1 MLGQE
6 LHGRS
11 RPIHTRHVY
20 VHQHQV
26 RLDSGHGYQSLFSGR
41 RLSNQPQACSRAEH
55 RSRGGAR
62 QHTIVDDEYTVFLP
76 VRWRVRDVAQL
87 NKKTLTRPLAL
98 ASYLGL
104 LTLGVVGLNLL
115 ERNFITAHP
124 DEVGRLA
131 FLVIAGMILNIPE
144 VRIDRG
150 RLTLT
155 AIASGAAAVLLNP
168 LNATIV
174 GLACSVG
181 VARRGAKTIVMNG
194 IMQAWISC
202 VGAVVAAQFYSGGAL
217 PLGPRLL
224 ALGVAIVANW
234 LTVTVALSLST
245 GESAYSIVR
254 NNFTPSFYFAFGYFG
269 LAALLL
275 SYVLDGSVLGYFLA
289 TIVCVLALALTDTIA
304 GRRVR
309 RVLESELSDADRH
322 LFHSRAVEGV
332 VHNLRNHM
340 ATALAYLKEIDTR
353 KLESP
358 DRESLETATDAAND
372 AVAVL
377 RDLAQ
382 GATPKVSYAPNP
394 VDLNELVIRAVG
406 MARPRARGKEVQF
419 AVNEAPADVGVKAD
433 PLLMREVMTNL
444 LNNAIDAVSLGGRVE
459 ISTGRRNNGWPY
471 VSVADNG
478 PGVSDDHRHH
488 LFEPHFT
495 TKEGGTGLGLFMSY
509 GIVREHQGQLL
520 FEGGR
525 RGAVFTV
532 VLPPYRT

>member
-1 MLGQE
+1 VLVAVNVAFRTDDAVRTD
-6 LHGRS
+6 LV
-11 RPIHTRHVY
+11 TNVVY
-20 VHQHQV
+20 LAVAAA
-26 RLDSGHGYQSLFSGR
+26 LMS
-41 RLSNQPQACSRAEH
+41 
-55 RSRGGAR
+55 
-62 QHTIVDDEYTVFLP
+62 LP
-76 VRWRVRDVAQL
+76 VV
-87 NKKTLTRPLAL
+87 K
-98 ASYLGL
+98 
-104 LTLGVVGLNLL
+104 L
-115 ERNFITAHP
+115 E
-124 DEVGRLA
+124 
-131 FLVIAGMILNIPE
+131 
-144 VRIDRG
+144 RG

-155 AIASGAAAVLLNP
+155 GIVAVAAAILLNP
-168 LNATIV
+168 LDATLVSLLVGIENARAPWPLLGNSLTFA
-174 GLACSVG
+174 LATSAGALVSV
-181 VARRGAKTIVMNG
+181 AM
-194 IMQAWISC
+194 
-202 VGAVVAAQFYSGGAL
+202 GGAHPPAFAGRVL
-217 PLGPRLL
+217 VL
-224 ALGVAIVANW
+224 
-234 LTVTVALSLST
+234 LTVTLANLVLASVALGLLRR
-245 GESAYSIVR
+245 ESPAAVFR
-254 NNFTPSFYFAFGYFG
+254 HNVTASFFIAFGYFALAG
-269 LAALLL
+269 LLI
-275 SYVLDGSVLGYFLA
+275 SYVLDGSLLGYFLA

-340 ATALAYLKEIDTR
+340 ATALAYLTEIDTR

-377 RDLAQ
+377 RALAQ

-394 VDLNELVIRAVG
+394 VDLNALVTRAVG

-419 AVNEAPADVGVKAD
+419 AVHEAPTDVGVKAD

-444 LNNAIDAVSLGGRVE
+444 LNNAIDAVSHGGRVD

-478 PGVSDDHRHH
+478 PGISDDHRHH

-509 GIVREHQGQLL
+509 GIVREHQGQLTYD
-520 FEGGR
+520 GGR

-532 VLPPYRT
+532 SLPPFNP

>member
-1 MLGQE
+1 MK
-6 LHGRS
+6 RF
-11 RPIHTRHVY
+11 TT
-20 VHQHQV
+20 
-26 RLDSGHGYQSLFSGR
+26 
-41 RLSNQPQACSRAEH
+41 AWA
-55 RSRGGAR
+55 
-62 QHTIVDDEYTVFLP
+62 FL
-76 VRWRVRDVAQL
+76 
-87 NKKTLTRPLAL
+87 
-98 ASYLGL
+98 LGL
-104 LTLGVVGLNLL
+104 IALLVAMNVAFRNYDAVRTDLVTNVVYLAAAAALMSVPVVKL
-115 ERNFITAHP
+115 E
-124 DEVGRLA
+124 
-131 FLVIAGMILNIPE
+131 
-144 VRIDRG
+144 RG

-155 AIASGAAAVLLNP
+155 GIIAVAAAISLNPLDATLVSLLVGIENIRAPWPLLGNSLIFALATSTGAIISVAIGGAHPPAIAGRLLVLLTVTLANLVLASVALGLLRRESPAAVLRHN
-168 LNATIV
+168 
-174 GLACSVG
+174 
-181 VARRGAKTIVMNG
+181 
-194 IMQAWISC
+194 
-202 VGAVVAAQFYSGGAL
+202 
-217 PLGPRLL
+217 
-224 ALGVAIVANW
+224 
-234 LTVTVALSLST
+234 VT
-245 GESAYSIVR
+245 G
-254 NNFTPSFYFAFGYFG
+254 SFFIAFGYFALAG
-269 LAALLL
+269 LLI
-275 SYVLDGSVLGYFLA
+275 SYVLDGSLLGYFLA

-332 VHNLRNHM
+332 VHNLRNHV

-394 VDLNELVIRAVG
+394 VDLNELVTRAVG

-419 AVNEAPADVGVKAD
+419 AVHEAPTDVAVKAD

-444 LNNAIDAVSLGGRVE
+444 LNNAIDAVSLGGRIE

-509 GIVREHQGQLL
+509 GIVREHQGQLTY
-520 FEGGR
+520 EGGR
-525 RGAVFTV
+525 KGAVFTV
-532 VLPPYRT
+532 ALPPFNP